1 MPCCSFPITR
11 ETVPPSPC
19 RVICKST
26 PTHTFVH
33 GKRSDRTLFSLYLT
47 DRHANENLIST
58 HTPKNKNHLEM
69 ENIISKLSLPRFSFS
84 IRSSEFCAL
93 LTSFWYIMVMWRT
106 VFKWYHYDIH
116 GNRTQVV
123 PHFQILYQHHS
134 HPPLLLRIFMLSVGM
149 AL

>member
-11 ETVPPSPC
+11 ETFPPSPC

-33 GKRSDRTLFSLYLT
+33 GKRSDRTLFFLYLT

-58 HTPKNKNHLEM
+58 HPPKK
-69 ENIISKLSLPRFSFS
+69 KPPRNGEYYLKIESSSFLVLHS
-84 IRSSEFCAL
+84 EHSEFCAL

-106 VFKWYHYDIH
+106 VFKWYHYGIH